1 MTRQRTAALGF
12 FLVLLALAR
21 ATPATSQAPQ
31 AAQTPKS
38 GGVLNMMLREDLAQ
52 GFAIH
57 ETATISTVWPAMP
70 CLNNLVL
77 FDPLKKTESEDTIIG
92 ELAEKWS
99 WQDNRRNLVF
109 FLRKGVNWH
118 DGRSEEHTSEL
129 QSQSNL
135 VCRLL
140 LEK

>member
-12 FLVLLALAR
+12 FLVLLTLVLAP
-21 ATPATSQAPQ
+21 PATSQAPQ
-31 AAQTPKS
+31 ASQTPKS

-92 ELAEKWS
+92 DRKSTRLNSSHITISYA
-99 WQDNRRNLVF
+99 VF
-109 FLRKGVNWH
+109 CLKKKNKN
-118 DGRSEEHTSEL
+118 T
-129 QSQSNL
+129 
-135 VCRLL
+135 
-140 LEK
+140 